1 MKELLGVS
9 FAITCLLGLYLGFS
23 IGDTIKNTTKKLT
36 AKEPDV
42 AYIYRNLDALIA
54 VKLDNVREELKLKKR
69 TLTNTE
75 ATELAINIS
84 NEIYNA
90 LSDNFLDYAN
100 RSMTDNEVLNYITV
114 FVTRNLLKIMSDTLP
129 NAFSLKNIKK

>member
-1 MKELLGVS
+1 MEELIGVYFS
-9 FAITCLLGLYLGFS
+9 VACLLGLYLGFS
-23 IGDTIKNTTKKLT
+23 IGDTVKNTIKKIT

-54 VKLDNVREELKLKKR
+54 IKLDNVREELRLRKK
-69 TLTNTE
+69 TLTDKE
-75 ATELAINIS
+75 ATELAMSIS

-100 RSMTDNEVLNYITV
+100 NSITDNEVLNYITS
-114 FVTRNLLKIMSDTLP
+114 FVTRNILRIMSDTLP
-129 NAFSLKNIKK
+129 NAFSVNNIKK

>member
-42 AYIYRNLDALIA
+42 AYIYRNLDALIV

>member
-1 MKELLGVS
+1 MEELIGVYFS
-9 FAITCLLGLYLGFS
+9 VACLLGLYLGFS
-23 IGDTIKNTTKKLT
+23 IGDTVKNTIKKLT

-54 VKLDNVREELKLKKR
+54 IKLDNVREELKLRKK
-69 TLTNTE
+69 TLTDKE
-75 ATELAINIS
+75 ATELAMSIS

-100 RSMTDNEVLNYITV
+100 NSITDNEVLNYITS
-114 FVTRNLLKIMSDTLP
+114 FVTRNILRIMSDTLP
-129 NAFSLKNIKK
+129 NAFSVNNIKK

>member
-9 FAITCLLGLYLGFS
+9 FAIACLLGLYLGFS
-23 IGDTIKNTTKKLT
+23 IGDTIKNTIKKLT

-54 VKLDNVREELKLKKR
+54 VKLDNVREELKLKKK